1 MKACPGHKKLP
12 WKKKNKYHAVKCI
25 CEGMTFD
32 SQAEAH
38 RWLELRMLQRA
49 GMITGLTRQTTFDL
63 IPGATIHGKKVQGI
77 KYRADFVYYENGEMV
92 VEDVKGYKTKEYELK
107 KKMMLLLLGIE
118 IKEV

>member
-1 MKACPGHKKLP
+1 MKLGFRSIKKIP
-12 WKKKNKYHAVKCI
+12 KKNKYHAVKCLA
-25 CEGMTFD
+25 EGMWFD

-49 GMITGLTRQTTFDL
+49 GMITGLTRQTSFEL
-63 IPGATIHGKKVQGI
+63 VPGREVGGKKIRGI
-77 KYRADFVYYENGEMV
+77 YYRADFVYYEDGKMV

-107 KKMMLLLLGIE
+107 KKMMLLLRGIE